1 MIPIRTIATSLA
13 AIAVAAATP
22 ALAHPRLLRA
32 VPTQSGTASNVRE
45 VRLTFS
51 ETLIAP
57 LSGFDVVMTGMPTP
71 SPSGKH
77 IAMKVSGIRASLAP
91 DRKTLRASLARPL
104 PAGRYDVNWHAVS
117 TDTHRISGK
126 ISFTVR

>member
-1 MIPIRTIATSLA
+1 MIPIRTVAALLA

-32 VPTQSGTASNVRE
+32 LPAQSANTGNVRE
-45 VRLTFS
+45 ISLTFS

-57 LSGFDVVMTGMPTP
+57 LSGLDLVMTGMPTA
-71 SPSGKH
+71 SPSRKH

-104 PAGRYDVNWHAVS
+104 PAGTYDVNWHAVS
-117 TDTHRISGK
+117 TDTHRVSGK
-126 ISFTVR
+126 VSFTVR

>member
-1 MIPIRTIATSLA
+1 MIPIRKIAVSLA

-32 VPTQSGTASNVRE
+32 VPAQSANAGNVRE
-45 VRLTFS
+45 ISLTFS

-57 LSGFDVVMTGMPTP
+57 LSSFDVVMTGMPTT
-71 SPSGKH
+71 SPTRNRM
-77 IAMKVSGIRASLAP
+77 AMKVSGIRASLAP
-91 DRKTLRASLARPL
+91 DRKTLRASFAHPL

-117 TDTHRISGK
+117 TDTHRVSGK

>member
-1 MIPIRTIATSLA
+1 MISIRTIAASLA
-13 AIAVAAATP
+13 AVAVAAATP

-32 VPTQSGTASNVRE
+32 VPAQSANAGYVRE
-45 VRLTFS
+45 ISLTFS

-57 LSGFDVVMTGMPTP
+57 LSGFDVVMTGMPTT
-71 SPSGKH
+71 SPSKTH
-77 IAMKVSGIRASLAP
+77 AAMKVSGVRASLAP
-91 DRKTLRASLARPL
+91 DRKTLRASLAHPL

-117 TDTHRISGK
+117 TDTHRVSGK